1 MSEYKLAAE
10 NRSDAGKGAA
20 RRLRASGRVPAV
32 LYGHGT
38 KPQHLSIDA
47 RQFSQALRTD
57 AGANVLI
64 SLEVGSDQHLA
75 LAKEVQRHPVRGHFI
90 HVDFIQ
96 VRRGEKVHVQ
106 VSVRL
111 VGEAPGVR
119 EGGIADQDLYQ
130 LNVEAEVTAVP
141 EAVEADVSGLNIGD
155 TLRVGRPQ
163 GPRRRP
169 DPRRPRGPGRV
180 RGRAGGRGRA
190 RARRGRGGRGRR
202 GRRGGRGRGRRRGR
216 GPVRGLAGRCLS
228 SCAGGRR

>member
-32 LYGHGT
+32 LYGHGS
-38 KPQHLSIDA
+38 KPEHLSVDA
-47 RQFSQALRTD
+47 RQFGQALRTD
-57 AGANVLI
+57 AGVNVLI
-64 SLEVGSDQHLA
+64 ELEVGRTRHLA
-75 LAKEVQRHPVRGHFI
+75 LAKEIQRHPVRGDFI

-141 EAVEADVSGLNIGD
+141 EAIEADVSGLAIGD
-155 TLRVGRPQ
+155 VLRVADLKAPG
-163 GPRRRP
+163 GAVILD
-169 DPRRPRGPGRV
+169 DPEAVVVSVAAPTVEAEPEVAEGEEGEAAE
-180 RGRAGGRGRA
+180 GGEGATAEDAGEGEDRSEG
-190 RARRGRGGRGRR
+190 
-202 GRRGGRGRGRRRGR
+202 
-216 GPVRGLAGRCLS
+216 
-228 SCAGGRR
+228 

>member
-47 RQFSQALRTD
+47 RQFGQALRTD

-75 LAKEVQRHPVRGHFI
+75 LAKEVQRHPVKGDYI

-119 EGGIADQDLYQ
+119 EAGI
-130 LNVEAEVTAVP
+130 
-141 EAVEADVSGLNIGD
+141 SGLNIGD
-155 TLRVGRPQ
+155 VLRVGDLKAP
-163 GPRRRP
+163 GGAVILD
-169 DPRRPRGPGRV
+169 DPESPVVSVVAPTVEAEPVAEEAEEGE
-180 RGRAGGRGRA
+180 AAEGGEDGQA
-190 RARRGRGGRGRR
+190 A
-202 GRRGGRGRGRRRGR
+202 
-216 GPVRGLAGRCLS
+216 
-228 SCAGGRR
+228 